1 MTRDELLRTRITNP
15 NTKRKVTVRYAL
27 TLPREHPAYR
37 AAARVIQKT
46 SKKRR
51 SDTHTTSPR
60 STTPPTESLR
70 SMNTDLVTP
79 WIVRSSDLDDFST
92 TYMDGIHPKQIAAK
106 YLKTLGATSKDDI
119 SRVIVAATHTRGYP
133 EFTVSIAL
141 EDGTELVRNF
151 RRRKNRNEWI
161 VDHNYFALG
170 SRSKGIGSGF
180 AKHMLR
186 DTLAIADELNIVAA
200 SFTASMA
207 SGGYVWAR
215 YGGIPD
221 PQIRRKIMNR
231 IQDQVVDI
239 DTLNTRVAAAKRVA
253 DDRVRQA
260 DSAPDFRRKQLIQS
274 AQLYSDTLD
283 AIEKSPDTVSIIH
296 DMITNELERDVDTS
310 GRQIAPEL
318 LSYIANTPLGKY
330 LLLGTE
336 WYGYFNLRRGSLG
349 RKMLDAALRD

>member
-1 MTRDELLRTRITNP
+1 MTRDELLRTRVTNP

-27 TLPREHPAYR
+27 TLPPEHPAYR
-37 AAARVIQKT
+37 AAARLIQKT
-46 SKKRR
+46 SKKRQ
-51 SDTHTTSPR
+51 SDTRAPAPR

-70 SMNTDLVTP
+70 NMNTDLVTP
-79 WIVRSSDLDDFST
+79 WIVRSSDLDAFST

-106 YLKTLGATSKDDI
+106 YLKTLGVTSNDDI
-119 SRVIVAATHTRGYP
+119 RRVTVAATQARGYP
-133 EFTVSIAL
+133 QFTVGILL
-141 EDGTELVRNF
+141 EDGTELVRDF
-151 RRRKNRNEWI
+151 RRRKDRNEWI
-161 VDHNYFALG
+161 VDHNYFGLG

-180 AKHMLR
+180 GKRMLR

-200 SFTASMA
+200 SFSASMA

-221 PQIRRKIMNR
+221 PQIRRKIMTR
-231 IQDQVVDI
+231 ITDQVVDI
-239 DTLNTRVAAAKRVA
+239 DVLRTRVTESKRVA

-260 DSAPDFRRKQLIQS
+260 ESAPEFRRKQLIRS

-283 AIEKSPDTVSIIH
+283 AIEKNPDTVSIIH

-318 LSYIANTPLGKY
+318 LSYIANTPIGKY
-330 LLLGTE
+330 LLLGSE
-336 WYGYFNLRRGSLG
+336 WYGYFNFRKGSLG
-349 RKMLDAALRD
+349 RKMLDATLRD